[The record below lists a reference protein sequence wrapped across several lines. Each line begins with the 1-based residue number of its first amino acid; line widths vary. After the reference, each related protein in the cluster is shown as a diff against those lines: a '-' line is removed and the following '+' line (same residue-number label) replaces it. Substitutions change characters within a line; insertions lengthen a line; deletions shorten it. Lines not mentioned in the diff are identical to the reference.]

1 MVILAAGVAVAV
13 GVTIP
18 ALADSS
24 QALPIKSVGDVVV
37 DGVHQRV
44 FVSDPVGGKVVSATY
59 DGKVIATSEMKRPGA
74 LALSTDSKKLY
85 AVSDPDDGGAT
96 EVAQVVALDPS
107 TMAGTDVHYTGV
119 IGTPD
124 LAVVAGKLWFAREDG
139 FGAIDPAVPA
149 SSAEVKP
156 VDGGIGRQ
164 PRLAFSAAAPNLLA
178 VASSTGLTTYDVSGE
193 TVRSIATVATT
204 GEIADIKFSPDGET
218 IATVALGE
226 SAVTLRNIANLAT
239 KKTLAIEANARAV
252 DIALDGTVAGGSA
265 AAGRPDLHIFSASGV
280 KVRPYDLPA
289 SDELQPRTVAWEPNG
304 SRLFAVSK
312 STDGAYTLRTFT
324 EPRKT
329 MPTLAVTGPAT
340 APRAKLLTL
349 TGTLKST
356 VPLHTGTPVAVTRLD
371 LTKPAGTV
379 LMTRKIDAGGKFT
392 ITDTPSTGGAVTY
405 RLTYRGGPNHAAVT
419 LNKVVQVSRVMPVL
433 TLNQHNK
440 IFNQGVTGTF
450 TAHLGS
456 TYTGRTVEIWADP
469 YGTDQAPRL
478 LKRGTV
484 NSKGD
489 LSASVRLTRNTSVTA
504 KFPGD
509 ARYATR
515 IVKSVALVRVNLSL
529 TQSNAYRTAKI
540 DGLNYLHY
548 RIKTPAMFFTSL
560 TPSPNRRASLEIQT
574 YTSGAWRY
582 FDSTLVPAGNATN
595 IFDGSD
601 DIGRKLRIRAR
612 YDPPSRSGDAFNY
625 PAATPYMYF
634 IFTR

>member
-1 MVILAAGVAVAV
+1 MIVLAAGVAVAV

-24 QALPIKSVGDVVV
+24 QALPIRSVGDVVV
-37 DGVHQRV
+37 DGAHQRV
-44 FVSDPVGGKVVSATY
+44 LVSDPAGGKVVSTTY
-59 DGKVIATSEMKRPGA
+59 DGKVVATYELEKPGA
-74 LALSTDSKKLY
+74 LALSADSKQLY
-85 AVSDPDDGGAT
+85 AVSSPDNDGAP
-96 EVAQVVALDPS
+96 EVAQVVVLDPG
-107 TMAGTDVHYTGV
+107 TMAATGTHYTGV
-119 IGTPD
+119 IGAPD
-124 LAVVAGKLWFAREDG
+124 LAVAAGKLWYAQADG
-139 FGAIDPAVPA
+139 FGVIDPTVPA

-193 TVRSIATVATT
+193 TVKPVATVATT
-204 GEIADIKFSPDGET
+204 GEVADLEFSPDGET
-218 IATVALGE
+218 IATVAPGE
-226 SAVTLRNIANLAT
+226 SVVTLRNITNLAA
-239 KKTLAIEANARAV
+239 KKTLAIEPNAQAV
-252 DIALDGTVAGGSA
+252 DIALDGTVAGGSV
-265 AAGRPDLHIFSASGV
+265 AAGRPDLHIFTASGA
-280 KVRPYDLPA
+280 KIRPYDLPA
-289 SDELQPRTVAWEPNG
+289 TDELQPRTVAWEPKG

-312 STDGAYTLRTFT
+312 STAGEYTLRTFT

-329 MPTLAVTGPAT
+329 MPTLTVTAPAT
-340 APRAKLLTL
+340 APRAKLLTI
-349 TGTLKST
+349 TGTLRST
-356 VPLHTGTPVAVTRLD
+356 VPLHAGTPVAVTRLD

-392 ITDTPSTGGAVTY
+392 ITDTPSTGGPVTY
-405 RLTYRGGPNHAAVT
+405 RLTYRGGVNHAAVT
-419 LNKVVQVSRVMPVL
+419 VNKVVQVSRVMPAL

-440 IFNQGVTGTF
+440 IFNQGATVTF
-450 TAHLGS
+450 TAHLGA
-456 TYTGRTVEIWADP
+456 THTGRTVELWADP

-489 LSASVRLTRNTSVTA
+489 LAASLRLTRNTSVTA

-515 IVKSVALVRVNLSL
+515 IVKSVALVKVNISL

-540 DGLNYLHY
+540 DGIDYLHY
-548 RIKTPAMFFTSL
+548 RAKRPAMFFTSL
-560 TPSPNRRASLEIQT
+560 TPSANRKVVVEIQT
-574 YTSGAWRY
+574 YTGGAWRY
-582 FDSTLVPAGNATN
+582 WDTTLVPAGNATN
-595 IFDGSD
+595 TFDGSD

-612 YDPPSRSGDAFNY
+612 YEPSRSGDSLNY

-634 IFTR
+634 IFTT